1 MAAERNDQ
9 GEKDKAVMTT
19 IFLLQAVSK
28 FGEGDNEGD
37 GEGDSEGD
45 EGVCVCVWGGG
56 GGVRGVWRWRDARE
70 QNNVSAIIIQLPNA
84 YCEKSGYK

>member
-9 GEKDKAVMTT
+9 GEKDTALMTT

-28 FGEGDNEGD
+28 FGQGDNEGD

-45 EGVCVCVWGGG
+45 EGVCVCVCVGGG
-56 GGVRGVWRWRDARE
+56 GGKGGLAVEGRSRT
-70 QNNVSAIIIQLPNA
+70 
-84 YCEKSGYK
+84 K